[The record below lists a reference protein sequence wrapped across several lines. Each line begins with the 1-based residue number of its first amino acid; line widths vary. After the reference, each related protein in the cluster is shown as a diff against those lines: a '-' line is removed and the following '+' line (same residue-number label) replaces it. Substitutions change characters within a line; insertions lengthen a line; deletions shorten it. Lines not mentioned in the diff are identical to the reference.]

1 MPYTIKKFNGQT
13 LATIQDGT
21 VDNVTTNLQ
30 LPGKNYSGYG
40 SSLNQSLVFLLE
52 NFANSVEPSNKVIG
66 QLWFDTTVKKIKVYN
81 GINFKPLAS
90 TEYGN
95 IPPSGQLI
103 GDAWFNTTTGQ
114 LFIYDGSDH
123 KLIGPPLTNPS
134 AAQLTNKRLVDDGGN
149 LRTVLQAV
157 FGESVI
163 AIFSKDE
170 FNINADQTPVTGFTK
185 VFKGITL
192 PSRSSVP
199 NVSFGGVSKTSESL
213 LINSVEYPASNFIQN
228 IGSSQIMNTDMKF
241 RIEPTIATNGT
252 FTNLR
257 GLFLGG
263 SDNFYFGYNS
273 GTGFISNLTGS
284 SITLSITNSGTLSS
298 ITSISAS
305 GVNPTKD
312 SSVGLGTAALKWKNV
327 YANNF
332 YAVDDPLL
340 APNNSAFRGRII
352 GTSVSASEGFSG
364 NLTGNVRGNI
374 LKSDG
379 TEVVNVTGLV
389 PVFNGR
395 TNGPHYGNVVNVN
408 AVGSDQVAIDVS
420 GTTTIFRGAFSGTSE
435 TASALK
441 LTGITNPLPGFIGN
455 SASPNAS
462 FFNTVACRDSA
473 GDLYARNFKGLADKA
488 TAILDQNGIA
498 RLGSVGTAPY
508 TVVIRDSDGSIQ
520 ATNASSADSANTLN
534 GLTASVPSVGNS
546 IVARDVQ
553 ADIFVN
559 VMHGVAT
566 QAKYAD
572 LAEKY
577 LADKEYDVGTV
588 VMIGGE
594 KEVTACRWGKRAIG
608 VVSAN
613 PAYMMN
619 SELEGGTYIA
629 LKGRVPVKVIGRINK
644 GDDLIAS
651 DNGMAMMSVPHA
663 NGVFAVALESSND
676 EGPKLI
682 EALIL

>member
-21 VDNVTTNLQ
+21 VDSVSTNLQ
-30 LPGKNYSGYG
+30 LPGKNYAGYG

-52 NFANSVEPSNKVIG
+52 NFANAVEPSNKVVG

-81 GINFKPLAS
+81 GVNFKPLAS
-90 TEYGN
+90 TEYGGS
-95 IPPSGQLI
+95 PPSGQLI
-103 GDAWFNTTTGQ
+103 GDGWYNTTTGQ
-114 LFIYDGSDH
+114 FFIFDGSEH

-157 FGESVI
+157 FGETVI
-163 AIFSKDE
+163 AMFSKDE
-170 FNINADQTPVTGFTK
+170 FNINAEQTPVTGFTK

-192 PSRSSVP
+192 PSRTSVP

-213 LINSVEYPASNFIQN
+213 LINSIEYPASNFLQSVGN
-228 IGSSQIMNTDMKF
+228 SQIMNTDLKL
-241 RIEPTIATNGT
+241 RIEPTIATNGQ

-257 GLFLGG
+257 GVFIGG

-273 GTGFISNLTGS
+273 GTGFISNLTGN
-284 SITLSITNSGTLSS
+284 SIVLSVTNNGTLTRVVNVSS
-298 ITSISAS
+298 TE
-305 GVNPTKD
+305 VNPVRD
-312 SSVGLGTAALKWKNV
+312 STNNLGTQSLKWKNV

-332 YAVDDPLL
+332 YAVDDPTL
-340 APNNSAFRGRII
+340 APNNSAFRGRVI
-352 GTSVSASEGFSG
+352 GTSITASDGFIG
-364 NLTGNVRGNI
+364 NLTGNIRGNV
-374 LKSDG
+374 LKTDG
-379 TEVVNVTGLV
+379 TEVINVTGVV

-395 TNGPHYGNVVNVN
+395 SNGPHYGNVVNVN
-408 AVGSDQVAIDVS
+408 ATGSDQVAIDVS
-420 GTTTIFRGAFSGTSE
+420 GATTIFRGAFSGTSE

-441 LTGITNPLPGFIGN
+441 ITGITNPLPGFIGN
-455 SASPNAS
+455 SASLNSS

-473 GDLYARNFKGLADKA
+473 GDLYARYFKGIADKA
-488 TAILDQNGIA
+488 TAILDQNGVA
-498 RLGSVGTAPY
+498 RLGSIGTAPY
-508 TVVIRDSDGSIQ
+508 TVVIRDADGSISASN
-520 ATNASSADSANTLN
+520 ATNAETANTLN
-534 GLTASVPSVGNS
+534 GLSASVPNVGS
-546 IVARDVQ
+546 TIVARDVSG
-553 ADIFVN
+553 DIFVT

-566 QAKYAD
+566 AARYAD

-577 LADKEYDVGTV
+577 LADQDYEPGTV

-594 KEVTACRWGKRAIG
+594 KEVTACSWGKRAIG
-608 VVSAN
+608 VVSKN

-629 LKGRVPVKVIGRINK
+629 LKGRVPVKVIGRVKK
-644 GDDLIAS
+644 GDDLIAAN
-651 DNGMAMMSVPHA
+651 DGMAMMAVPHA
-663 NGVFAVALESSND
+663 NRVFAVALESSDN
-676 EGPKLI
+676 EGPKVI

>member
-21 VDNVTTNLQ
+21 VDSVSTNLQ
-30 LPGKNYSGYG
+30 LPGKNYAGYG

-52 NFANSVEPSNKVIG
+52 NFANAIEPANKVVG
-66 QLWFDTTVKKIKVYN
+66 QLWFDTAVKKIKVYN
-81 GINFKPLAS
+81 GIDFKPLAS

-95 IPPSGQLI
+95 APPTGQLV

-114 LFIYDGSDH
+114 LFIYDGSEH
-123 KLIGPPLTNPS
+123 KLIGPPLVNPT
-134 AAQLTNKRLVDDGGN
+134 AATLTSKRLVDDGGN

-163 AIFSKDE
+163 SMFSKDE
-170 FNINADQTPVTGFTK
+170 FNIDSTQTPVTGFTK
-185 VFKGITL
+185 VYKGITL
-192 PSRSSVP
+192 PSRSTVP

-213 LINSVEYPASNFIQN
+213 LINSIEYPASNFVQS
-228 IGSSQIMNTDMKF
+228 IGNAQVMNTDLKF
-241 RIEPTIATNGT
+241 RIEPTIASNGQ

-273 GTGFISNLTGS
+273 GTGFISNLTGPA
-284 SITLSITNSGTLSS
+284 ITFSVTNSGALVRTVTVSPDAL
-298 ITSISAS
+298 TA
-305 GVNPTKD
+305 VKD
-312 SSVGLGTAALKWKNV
+312 SNINLGTSALKWKGV

-332 YAVDDPLL
+332 YAIDDPTL

-352 GTSVSASEGFSG
+352 GTTVSASGGFVG
-364 NLTGNVRGNI
+364 DLTGNIKGNV
-374 LKSDG
+374 LKIDG
-379 TEVVNVTGLV
+379 TEVINVTGV
-389 PVFNGR
+389 IPVFNGR
-395 TNGPHYGNVVNVN
+395 TNGSHYGNVVNVN
-408 AVGSDQVAIDVS
+408 ATGTDQVAIDVS
-420 GTTTIFRGAFSGTSE
+420 GATTIFRGAFSGTSE
-435 TASALK
+435 VATALK
-441 LTGITNPLPGFIGN
+441 ISGITNPFTGFVGN
-455 SASPNAS
+455 SASITSS

-473 GDLYARNFKGLADKA
+473 GDLYARYFKGTADKA
-488 TAILDQNGIA
+488 TAILDQNGVA
-498 RLGSVGTAPY
+498 RLASIGNAPY

-520 ATNASSADSANTLN
+520 ATNASNADSAGTLN
-534 GLTASVPSVGNS
+534 GLTASIPNVGS
-546 IVARDVQ
+546 TIVARDVSG
-553 ADIFVN
+553 DIFVT

-566 QAKYAD
+566 SARYAD

-577 LADKEYDVGTV
+577 LADQEYEVGTV
-588 VMIGGE
+588 IKIGGE
-594 KEVTACRWGKRAIG
+594 KEVTASTWGCRAIG

-619 SELEGGTYIA
+619 SELVGGTYIA
-629 LKGRVPVKVIGRINK
+629 LTGRVPVKVIGRVKK
-644 GDDLIAS
+644 GEDLIAA
-651 DNGMAMMSVPHA
+651 DNGYAMMAVPHA
-663 NGVFAVALESSND
+663 SRVFAVALETSDD